1 MIDVLCFLLFAL
13 HFFFLLRSFATVSRS
28 VFNWLYFFF
37 LFFYRGA
44 NRSTTFFFFPPS
56 FCLSLLHFFFSFTVN
71 SAGVLTCV
79 SRVCFLVLKGI
90 FFLSFRK
97 GWGVSVC
104 GICFFFFF
112 LFFFSLAA
120 LQVRMGY
127 LGTDGLG
134 RGGGVRGARID
145 LRLVGVDCRSLSFFF
160 PFFFFSARD
169 VFALHP
175 RALLVV

>member
-1 MIDVLCFLLFAL
+1 MFFAFRSS
-13 HFFFLLRSFATVSRS
+13 FFFFVAIFCNCLSLGVQLAV
-28 VFNWLYFFF
+28 FFF
-37 LFFYRGA
+37 PFFFYRGA

-97 GWGVSVC
+97 GWGVSVS